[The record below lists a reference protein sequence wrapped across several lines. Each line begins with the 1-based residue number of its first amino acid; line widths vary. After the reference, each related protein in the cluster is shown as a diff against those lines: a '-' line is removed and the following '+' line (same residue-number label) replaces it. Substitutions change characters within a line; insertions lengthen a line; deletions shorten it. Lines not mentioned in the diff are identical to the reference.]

1 MECNGNRIHAK
12 GEPLAGYLF
21 RHSFTPPCACVDSV
35 DVTTH
40 IESAGNHADVP
51 GGALRLDAPCDARV
65 QPSGVNLVAH
75 VLLVLDEVRGVVHV
89 GVDLTPDVHGSQG
102 DHHVGNGGAAV
113 GAESKQVACR
123 KDDGGEG
130 TRTRKAYGDA
140 TVQHSTMMV
149 MLMVVL
155 CTRGTTHLA
164 HHTYVHGCV
173 LHTGIASGP
182 LGHTSGSPSRV

>member
-89 GVDLTPDVHGSQG
+89 GVDLTPDVHGS
-102 DHHVGNGGAAV
+102 V

-149 MLMVVL
+149 MLMGVL